1 MNDNF
6 HSFYTKIGFDFR
18 EDYWCSSDMDGTAHE
33 PGCCQP
39 LDKSAPFFRHDFKS
53 QNWLAC
59 SWEGKLE
66 KSMSWKVL
74 KLKVQSWKV
83 IFYVIF
89 QLQMTFPNFE
99 DPFLLRTFL
108 T

>member
-39 LDKSAPFFRHDFKS
+39 LDKSAPFFRNDFENFAYM
-53 QNWLAC
+53 Q
-59 SWEGKLE
+59 LE
-66 KSMSWKVL
+66 KHLENQDVWKL
-74 KLKVQSWKV
+74 S
-83 IFYVIF
+83 
-89 QLQMTFPNFE
+89 FE
-99 DPFLLRTFL
+99 L
-108 T
+108 

>member
-39 LDKSAPFFRHDFKS
+39 LDKSAPFFRNDFEN
-53 QNWLAC
+53 QNSLTF
-59 SWEGKLE
+59 SWKGQEIGKL
-66 KSMSWKVL
+66 S
-74 KLKVQSWKV
+74 
-83 IFYVIF
+83 F
-89 QLQMTFPNFE
+89 QL
-99 DPFLLRTFL
+99 
-108 T
+108 

>member
-39 LDKSAPFFRHDFKS
+39 LDKSAPFFRNDFEN
-53 QNWLAC
+53 QNRLTF
-59 SWEGKLE
+59 SWKGQEIGKL
-66 KSMSWKVL
+66 S
-74 KLKVQSWKV
+74 
-83 IFYVIF
+83 F
-89 QLQMTFPNFE
+89 QL
-99 DPFLLRTFL
+99 
-108 T
+108 